1 MIPDKRLRDFVTSNT
16 KNFFQMLI
24 SPDSFL
30 ATWLSDHGYMVVQD
44 IAQELRIVNDTA
56 KHGVALM
63 QELNA
68 LLTND
73 EK

>member
-1 MIPDKRLRDFVTSNT
+1 
-16 KNFFQMLI
+16 MLI

-30 ATWLSDHGYMVVQD
+30 ATWLSDYDYYMVVQD
-44 IAQELRIVNDTA
+44 IAPELHIANDTT

-68 LLTND
+68 LLTKD

>member
-1 MIPDKRLRDFVTSNT
+1 
-16 KNFFQMLI
+16 MLL

-30 ATWLSDHGYMVVQD
+30 ATWLSDYDYIFVQD
-44 IAQELRIVNDTA
+44 IAPELHIVNDTA
-56 KHGVALM
+56 KHGVALI

-68 LLTND
+68 LLTRD